1 MKITKE
7 EVLEIVKKNGL
18 SEEVAEQLLEMIG
31 KGIGGS
37 ILDLIKLVA
46 DKSENP
52 WDDLVVASAEPKLR
66 KMVEELEIEL

>member
-18 SEEVAEQLLEMIG
+18 SEEVAEQFLEMLG